1 MKKRNLF
8 TSLVKFVDLQNISG
22 ILLLITT
29 LGAMIMAN
37 SNFADDY
44 FRFWNTEIGFSVGE
58 SELIKPLLLWVND
71 GLMAIFFFL
80 IGLEIK
86 REVLLGQLNSIRKI
100 MFPLVGALGG
110 IIFPVLFFFVLNSNP
125 ETVSGWGIPMA
136 TDIAFSLA
144 VLNVLGKRVPLS
156 LKIFLTAFAIV
167 DDLAAV
173 MVIALFYSSS
183 IQIGVLIW
191 ALGLLLVT
199 YFVSYKGFY
208 SHPFIVIMGAIIWFL
223 FLESGIHP
231 TISGVLM
238 AFAVPVK
245 QRVGLQVFLR
255 RMRSFAN
262 NFRTSKSVSEP
273 ILTKEQLSL
282 VKRQRNWLKYFE
294 SPLQRWEEILH
305 TWVSVV
311 IIPIFAL
318 ANAGVSIT
326 DTEHMEMGLIT
337 TIALCLFLGKSIGI
351 SSAVLIS
358 KKLKFIQVPRD
369 IGIKEIIG
377 VSFIAGIGFTMA
389 IFIATL
395 AFVNNPEYIDS
406 AKIGILV
413 GSLASAFTGYFLLR
427 SSKKKDDLLEGV

>member
-1 MKKRNLF
+1 
-8 TSLVKFVDLQNISG
+8 
-22 ILLLITT
+22 
-29 LGAMIMAN
+29 MIMAN
-37 SNFADDY
+37 SNFANDY

>member
-1 MKKRNLF
+1 
-8 TSLVKFVDLQNISG
+8 
-22 ILLLITT
+22 
-29 LGAMIMAN
+29 MIMAN

-100 MFPLVGALGG
+100 MFPLIGALGG

>member
-1 MKKRNLF
+1 
-8 TSLVKFVDLQNISG
+8 
-22 ILLLITT
+22 
-29 LGAMIMAN
+29 MIMAN

-238 AFAVPVK
+238 AFAIPVK

-294 SPLQRWEEILH
+294 SPLQRWEEILR

>member
-37 SNFADDY
+37 SNFANDY

>member
-1 MKKRNLF
+1 
-8 TSLVKFVDLQNISG
+8 
-22 ILLLITT
+22 
-29 LGAMIMAN
+29 MIMAN
-37 SNFADDY
+37 SNFANDY

-294 SPLQRWEEILH
+294 SPLQRWEEILR

>member
-1 MKKRNLF
+1 
-8 TSLVKFVDLQNISG
+8 
-22 ILLLITT
+22 
-29 LGAMIMAN
+29 MIMAN
-37 SNFADDY
+37 SNFANDY

-238 AFAVPVK
+238 AFAIPVK

-294 SPLQRWEEILH
+294 SPLQRWEEILR

>member
-1 MKKRNLF
+1 
-8 TSLVKFVDLQNISG
+8 
-22 ILLLITT
+22 
-29 LGAMIMAN
+29 MIMAN

>member
-238 AFAVPVK
+238 AFAIPVK

-294 SPLQRWEEILH
+294 SPLQRWEEILR

>member
-238 AFAVPVK
+238 AFAIPVK

-413 GSLASAFTGYFLLR
+413 GSLASAFTGYFLLH

>member
-37 SNFADDY
+37 SNFANDY

-238 AFAVPVK
+238 AFAIPVK

-294 SPLQRWEEILH
+294 SPLQRWEEILR

>member
-1 MKKRNLF
+1 
-8 TSLVKFVDLQNISG
+8 
-22 ILLLITT
+22 
-29 LGAMIMAN
+29 MIMAN
-37 SNFADDY
+37 SNFANDY

-144 VLNVLGKRVPLS
+144 VLNVLGKRVPLC

-199 YFVSYKGFY
+199 YFVSYKRFY

>member
-1 MKKRNLF
+1 
-8 TSLVKFVDLQNISG
+8 
-22 ILLLITT
+22 
-29 LGAMIMAN
+29 MIMAN
-37 SNFADDY
+37 SNFANDY

-427 SSKKKDDLLEGV
+427 TSKKKDDLLEGV

>member
-358 KKLKFIQVPRD
+358 KKLKFILVPRD

>member
-1 MKKRNLF
+1 
-8 TSLVKFVDLQNISG
+8 
-22 ILLLITT
+22 
-29 LGAMIMAN
+29 MIMAN

-238 AFAVPVK
+238 AFAIPVK

>member
-1 MKKRNLF
+1 
-8 TSLVKFVDLQNISG
+8 
-22 ILLLITT
+22 
-29 LGAMIMAN
+29 MIMAN
-37 SNFADDY
+37 SNFANDY

-238 AFAVPVK
+238 AFAIPVK

>member
-238 AFAVPVK
+238 AFAIPVK